1 MPDLTPADR
10 LALAVCRA
18 RQPLG
23 GMECRVI
30 CQPCRRDSAA
40 VTHELATVLRER
52 YGSSAVANWLDGIT
66 HPNSKIND

>member
-1 MPDLTPADR
+1 MTDPTPADR

-30 CQPCRRDSAA
+30 CQPCRRDSTA
-40 VTHELATVLRER
+40 TTIELATILDEER
-52 YGSSAVANWLDGIT
+52 YGSSTTADWLDGVG
-66 HPNSKIND
+66 PVG